1 MIQTEVYK
9 NSHFMGQRNDKILYY
24 IMTAR
29 MSQSISRNCQRW
41 DYISILCFCK
51 VKEKRLLPHTQACG
65 FYRKF
70 IIDAIYSSNIT
81 GIKKDVSG

>member
-1 MIQTEVYK
+1 MIQAEVYK

-24 IMTAR
+24 DCSNVPVDITKLSKMGL
-29 MSQSISRNCQRW
+29 
-41 DYISILCFCK
+41 YSILCFCK

-70 IIDAIYSSNIT
+70 IIDAIFSSNIT
-81 GIKKDVSG
+81 GIKKGVSG